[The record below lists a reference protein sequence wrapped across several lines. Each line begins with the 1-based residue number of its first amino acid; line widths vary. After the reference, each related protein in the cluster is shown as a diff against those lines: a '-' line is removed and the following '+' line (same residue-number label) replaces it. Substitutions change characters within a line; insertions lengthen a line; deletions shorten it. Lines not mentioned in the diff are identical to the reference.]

1 MADTGLTVAVTADV
15 TNLLTQVAVG
25 KASQKD
31 LGASVRAMAADYA
44 SASADVKSTM
54 LPVLQNLVAQH
65 AAVTAE
71 IAKNTKELRKNS
83 DEVGSNRATFM
94 ELGHSARAMA
104 DGMAAGIDPMRLL
117 AMEAPRVTQ
126 ALLEMNG
133 VTIGT
138 IARWGLYAAAV
149 AAAGGAFAVL
159 ASRLNEYKAAADNSA
174 RLSALNIGMAPDQI
188 YGLER
193 GLIEAGRTTKQL
205 GDLTGE
211 AAGKIVT
218 SFASMRDATPQ
229 LTDALTHIL
238 PDFSALTDQKPEK
251 AAEDLQHALTDLSG
265 AGQKMLEA
273 LRPGD
278 DVLRSF
284 QTALAANPADAQKI
298 LLEQLTKTTSVYA
311 TNVDSARNS
320 TLRWWEALGMGESGI
335 SEDDLRVAHAADAAK
350 RLKSV
355 HDEMATAEAA
365 LPTNVAPDNTAI
377 QDSLAKLAQDTS
389 KTHDQILTEQIG
401 YIGKILANDRLEF
414 SQRTALQREFD
425 ALSGQARQAAGERAI
440 EETRLGAERAAAAA
454 GTSRAAEVQA
464 QIATYNQLLAS
475 SKLTADQRVEIETRV
490 AELQVQLVR
499 RSASEGKK
507 ATDEEFRDFTA
518 QLETKLAAAKGH
530 FLAQILLVNQWAA
543 QARATYGE
551 DSTQYAAAV
560 RKKIEIDQQWAAA
573 IEKADKQRLES
584 ARNLA
589 EAQASLDKI
598 GAKPDMGEFKS
609 NVGLIFDDSDLQGKV
624 AAQVAK
630 LKEALDADLAEL
642 NADMTDK
649 VRIGDAVG
657 AQDDL
662 KQAAARI
669 QQFADQSRETNE
681 RAADAVQQ
689 AWDKALSPIGNAF
702 NAQIDA
708 MLRGQEGFGQAAE
721 RVAGSVLEDWLKTII
736 NMGAKWVGQQL
747 LMTVS
752 TTSGA
757 AARSAAETAAEVQTL
772 TRKAAALGFHL
783 TAETTKTGATIAN
796 TATRTTVDTAGH
808 VGLLARL
815 AAALGI
821 HIGDEAG
828 KTAATVTGEASR
840 RVSQTAATAAGQ
852 ATQIAS
858 NIATIQSDAAV
869 AAAGAYAATAAIPVV
884 GPALAPAAA
893 TEAYSTV
900 TAFQGLVAAEG
911 GWGQVPYDGAPAV
924 LHKNEMVLPAALAQR
939 VRDITASGPQLP
951 AQARVGGAPSA
962 APTGGQGTMPA
973 GLPGGSFHYAPT
985 ISVGASQ
992 GGGMSRSDFVQLL
1005 DAHSRDMLGRIRDY
1019 TRNGTLQHYG
1029 RA

>member
-1 MADTGLTVAVTADV
+1 MPDSALTVSVTADV

-138 IARWGLYAAAV
+138 IAKWGAYGAV
-149 AAAGGAFAVL
+149 IAAAGAAFAVL
-159 ASRLNEYKAAADNSA
+159 ASRVSEYKAAADNSA
-174 RLSALNIGMAPDQI
+174 RLSAINIGMAPDEL

-193 GLIEAGRTTKQL
+193 GLVEAGRKTEQL

-211 AAGKIVT
+211 AAGKIVMG
-218 SFASMRDATPQ
+218 FATMRDSTPQ
-229 LTDALTHIL
+229 LTEALTHLL
-238 PDFSALTDQKPEK
+238 PELAAMTDEKPEK
-251 AAEDLQHALTDLSG
+251 VMENLTHALTDLSG

-273 LRPGD
+273 VR
-278 DVLRSF
+278 
-284 QTALAANPADAQKI
+284 PADSVLKQFQEQLATNPEAAKTT
-298 LLEQLTKTTSVYA
+298 LLEALTQTTGKYTSNLNA
-311 TNVDSARNS
+311 ARNANIS
-320 TLRWWEALGMGESGI
+320 FLESMAIGPMGGGLQIADVQAEHVEQAGQRIKKVMSEI
-335 SEDDLRVAHAADAAK
+335 SAAAQAA
-350 RLKSV
+350 
-355 HDEMATAEAA
+355 
-365 LPTNVAPDNTAI
+365 PTNVAPDNTAI
-377 QDSLAKLAQDTS
+377 QDSLAKMAQDTS

-721 RVAGSVLEDWLKTII
+721 RVAGSVIEDYAK
-736 NMGAKWVGQQL
+736 MGIQAAAKWIGSQL
-747 LMTVS
+747 IMTSSS
-752 TTSGA
+752 TTGA
-757 AARSAAETAAEVQTL
+757 AARITAMTTEETGAF
-772 TRKAAALGFHL
+772 TRLAAALGFHI
-783 TAETTKTGATIAN
+783 TT
-796 TATRTTVDTAGH
+796 
-808 VGLLARL
+808 
-815 AAALGI
+815 
-821 HIGDEAG
+821 ESG
-828 KTAATVTGEASR
+828 KTAATVAGVTARKTSEVSAAAASK
-840 RVSQTAATAAGQ
+840 AAQAAINGPSVL
-852 ATQIAS
+852 A
-858 NIATIQSDAAV
+858 DAAK
-869 AAAGAYAATAAIPVV
+869 AAAGAYSAVAGIPVV
-884 GPALAPAAA
+884 GPVLAPIAAGV
-893 TEAYSTV
+893 AY
-900 TAFQGLVAAEG
+900 TAVAAYESVASAEG
-911 GWGQVPYDGAPAV
+911 GWGQVPYDGMQTV
-924 LHKNEMVLPAALAQR
+924 LHKNEMVLPAALAER
-939 VRDITASGPQLP
+939 VRNMTAGGVQAP
-951 AQARVGGAPSA
+951 AQARVGGGGGGA
-962 APTGGQGTMPA
+962 APTGGQGTF
-973 GLPGGSFHYAPT
+973 GNTSFGGVHYAPS
-985 ISVGASQ
+985 ISISGGASS
-992 GGGMSRSDFVQLL
+992 GFTMSDLKSVLAQHKDE
-1005 DAHSRDMLGRIRDY
+1005 IRQAAY
-1019 TRNGTLQHYG
+1019 NHVRNGTLQHFG
-1029 RA
+1029 RS